1 MKKLLVVLAAT
12 AAMAGSA
19 LAQNVTISGSV
30 EAGVRNSVAG
40 VTTIGGSKSDRNQIT
55 FAGREDLGNG
65 MAATF
70 TLQNRF
76 DVSNGGVSQTNSVTS
91 TSPETFEQSALGL
104 TSTKF
109 GSVRLGR
116 FTNALGANGAR
127 YWVQEDSPY
136 GAQDTTQYSRLSGQ
150 VEYTSPRFYG
160 FSYTRTQADAAANKF
175 ISFVNGN
182 GTLATTDISAGAK
195 DLIADTVAYQDGP
208 VFVSYSNVKGFGG
221 EDSERIGASYT
232 VGSTGLRLAA
242 GQFNQKQTWKTQ
254 TPHKNNY
261 VGAEYTFGKFVTAVS
276 YSQTDAKAAA
286 THLGKAEKTGAKV
299 YYSLSK
305 RTTLQAEVG
314 KTENTTAALDGTAYF
329 VGMRHTF

>member
-1 MKKLLVVLAAT
+1 MKKLLVVLAAA

-30 EAGVRNSVAG
+30 EAGVKSSVAD
-40 VTTIGGSKSDRNQIT
+40 VKSIGGSKSDRNQIT

-70 TLQNRF
+70 TLQSRF
-76 DVSNGGVSQTNSVTS
+76 DISNGGASQTNSVTS

-116 FTNALGANGAR
+116 FTNVLGANGAR
-127 YWVQEDSPY
+127 YWVQEDSAY

-150 VEYTSPRFYG
+150 VEYTTPSFYG

-175 ISFVNGN
+175 ISYVNGN
-182 GTLATTDISAGAK
+182 GTTTTTDISAGAV
-195 DLIADTVAYQDGP
+195 DLTADTITYNNGP
-208 VFVSYSNVKGFGG
+208 VFVAYSQVSGFNG
-221 EDSERIGASYT
+221 EASERLAGSYAI
-232 VGSTGLRLAA
+232 GSTGLRLAA
-242 GQFNQKQTWKTQ
+242 GQFNQKETWKTQ

-276 YSQTDAKAAA
+276 YSRTDGKAAA
-286 THLGKAEKTGAKV
+286 THLGNAEKTGAKV

-314 KTENTTAALDGTAYF
+314 KTENTTTALYGTAYF